1 MMMMNNNIMMIVI
14 IMILV
19 LLIKDSNS
27 LTNRYN
33 RMIIKKSIS
42 MINKKDNIKSIMIPI
57 ISLTIGLSNP
67 IIALSDQLETE
78 KVVLTASEVL
88 VADVKP
94 KVDLLKDVF
103 FTIKLF
109 PTIGIS
115 SIITITIINLT
126 IIIINLTITIINLTI
141 IIINLTITIINL
153 TIIIIIISLFTS

>member
-1 MMMMNNNIMMIVI
+1 MNNNIMMIMMM
-14 IMILV
+14 MILIV
-19 LLIKDSNS
+19 LLLLIKDSNS
-27 LTNRYN
+27 LTNNRYN
-33 RMIIKKSIS
+33 RMMIKKSSIS
-42 MINKKDNIKSIMIPI
+42 MIDKKFMKSMVMIPI

-88 VADVKP
+88 ASDVKP

-115 SIITITIINLT
+115 SIITI
-126 IIIINLTITIINLTI
+126 IIIITIIVY
-141 IIINLTITIINL
+141 
-153 TIIIIIISLFTS
+153 